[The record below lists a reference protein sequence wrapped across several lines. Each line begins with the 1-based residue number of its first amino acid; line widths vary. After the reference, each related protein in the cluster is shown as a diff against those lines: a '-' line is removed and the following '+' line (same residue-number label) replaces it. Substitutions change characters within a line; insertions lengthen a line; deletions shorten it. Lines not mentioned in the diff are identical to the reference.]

1 MEEALVQGCTRTREH
16 SRNRR
21 LNLTSVSDRIAAF
34 IVDQLPPDGSPVELL
49 CVDHNGTY
57 VIPFPCHRVE
67 DAWRNFE
74 THEIIEADVAGWRLR
89 GRKTSIESGS

>member
-16 SRNRR
+16 SSNRR
-21 LNLTSVSDRIAAF
+21 LNLTSLSDRIAAF
-34 IVDQLPPDGSPVELL
+34 IVDQFPPDGSPVELL

-67 DAWRNFE
+67 DAWSNFE
-74 THEIIEADVAGWRLR
+74 THEIIEAYVTGWRLR